1 MRKHGSALACTFL
14 LAIVLVTVLIS
25 ARAQN
30 APPAAAKTAAQQFK
44 NIQVMKD
51 IPADDLVPAMQFI
64 SASLGVECEYC
75 HVEHAFDKDDK
86 KEKKFARHMI
96 EMTMNINKDN
106 FEGKRWVTC
115 YSCHRGAAKPISIP
129 VISAEEKMPDMMAGD
144 AIDKSSFPKAQALL
158 DKYLASVGGA
168 DALKKISS
176 QVQKGTVTV
185 AGNQKIPIDIYE
197 KAPNKRLSAVHRKD
211 IESLTGFDGKAGW
224 MTVPGRVRMMTP
236 GESEGAQMDA
246 DIALP
251 AHVNGMFSKLEV
263 SEGES
268 IDSHSTWLVV
278 GQREGKPEVQLYF
291 DKQSGLLLRLVR
303 YTDSPL
309 GLNPLQIDFAD
320 YRDSG
325 GVKIPFRW
333 TQARP
338 GNRFTIQIESS
349 EQNVSIDDAK
359 FAPPPQPP
367 PPPGH

>member
-1 MRKHGSALACTFL
+1 MRKHGSAVACTFL
-14 LAIVLVTVLIS
+14 LAIALFTIFIS
-25 ARAQN
+25 TRAQN
-30 APPAAAKTAAQQFK
+30 APPAGAKTAAQQFK
-44 NIQVMKD
+44 NIQIMKD
-51 IPADDLVPAMQFI
+51 IPAEDLIPSMQFI
-64 SASLGVECEYC
+64 SASLGVECTYC

-106 FEGKRWVTC
+106 FEGKRQVTC
-115 YSCHRGAAKPISIP
+115 YSCHRGAAKPVSIP
-129 VISAEEKMPDMMAGD
+129 VISAEERMPEMMAGD
-144 AIDKSSFPKAQALL
+144 ATDKSSFPKADALL
-158 DKYLASVGGA
+158 GKYLASVGGA
-168 DALKKISS
+168 DALMKTSS
-176 QVQKGTVTV
+176 RVQKGAVSV
-185 AGNQKIPIDIYE
+185 AGNPKTPIDIYE
-197 KAPNKRLSAVHRKD
+197 KAPNKRVSAVRLKGG
-211 IESLTGFDGKAGW
+211 ESLTGFDGKAGW
-224 MTVPGRVRMMTP
+224 MAVPGRVHMMTP

-251 AHVNGMFSKLEV
+251 THLSGMFSKLEV
-263 SEGES
+263 SEGVS
-268 IDSHSTWLVV
+268 IDNHATWLVV
-278 GQREGKPEVQLYF
+278 GQREGKPDVQLNF

-349 EQNVSIDDAK
+349 EQNVPIDDAK
-359 FAPPPQPP
+359 FAAPSPQPP
-367 PPPGH
+367 PPGH

>member
-1 MRKHGSALACTFL
+1 MRKHGSPVACTFL
-14 LAIVLVTVLIS
+14 LTVALLTIFIS
-25 ARAQN
+25 AHAQN
-30 APPAAAKTAAQQFK
+30 APPAGARTAAQQFK

-51 IPADDLVPAMQFI
+51 IPAEDLIPAMQFI
-64 SASLGVECEYC
+64 SASLGVECTYC
-75 HVEHAFDKDDK
+75 HIEHAFDKDDK

-129 VISAEEKMPDMMAGD
+129 IISAEEKVPEMMAGD
-144 AIDKSSFPKAQALL
+144 AMDKSSFPKGESLL
-158 DKYLASVGGA
+158 DKYFTSVGGN
-168 DALKKISS
+168 DALKKVSS
-176 QVQKGTVTV
+176 RIQQGNMTL
-185 AGNQKIPIDIYE
+185 AGNRKIPIEIYE
-197 KAPNKRLSAVHRKD
+197 KAPNKRVSAVHLKD
-211 IESLTGFDGKAGW
+211 GESLTGFDGKAGW
-224 MTVPGRVRMMTP
+224 MAVPGRVHMMTP

-251 AHVNGMFSKLEV
+251 AHLSSMFSKLEV

-268 IDSHSTWLVV
+268 IDGHPTWLVV
-278 GQREGKPEVQLYF
+278 GQREGKPDVQLYF

-349 EQNVSIDDAK
+349 EQNVPVDDAK

-367 PPPGH
+367 SPPGR

>member
-1 MRKHGSALACTFL
+1 MRRQSSALVCTFL
-14 LAIVLVTVLIS
+14 LVVVLFTVLMS

-30 APPAAAKTAAQQFK
+30 PPSDAPQTAAQSFK
-44 NIQVMKD
+44 NVQVMKD
-51 IPADDLVPAMQFI
+51 VPAEEIIPAMQFI
-64 SASLGVECEYC
+64 SASLGVECTYC
-75 HVEHAFDKDDK
+75 HVERAFEKDDK

-115 YSCHRGAAKPISIP
+115 YSCHRGAAKPVSIP
-129 VISAEEKMPDMMAGD
+129 IISAEEKMPEMMAGD
-144 AIDKSSFPKAQALL
+144 AVDKSSFSKAQALL
-158 DKYLASVGGA
+158 DKYLASIGGT
-168 DALKKISS
+168 DSLKKISS
-176 QVQKGTVTV
+176 RVQKGTVTL
-185 AGNQKIPIDIYE
+185 AGNQKIPIDIYA
-197 KAPNKRLSAVHRKD
+197 KAPNKRVSAVHFKER
-211 IESLTGFDGKAGW
+211 ESLTAFDGKAGW
-224 MTVPGRVRMMTP
+224 MAVPGRVHMMTA

-251 AHVNGMFSKLEV
+251 AHFSSMFSKLEV

-268 IDSHSTWLVV
+268 IDSHATWLVV
-278 GQREGKPEVQLYF
+278 GQREGKPDVQLYF

-303 YTDSPL
+303 YIDSPL

-338 GNRFTIQIESS
+338 GNRFTIQVESS
-349 EQNVSIDDAK
+349 EQNVPIDDAK
-359 FAPPPQPP
+359 FAPPPPP
-367 PPPGH
+367 PPPSGR